1 MKEKT
6 FIGLYDNVDEMTAKI
21 NELDHKGIDPSRI
34 FVIAKEETAVSALR
48 RRTFEEIQSEP
59 SSWFDQF
66 IGFLSGEDRI
76 ETMLVEA
83 GFDSSEAKRYYE
95 QVKMGKYVVY
105 VDGTVEKTVY
115 EAHADQQ
122 NEQEENP
129 FDPIDVLPAGS
140 AMEPENPDE
149 LSPVGRK
156 GREALFDHTRYE
168 EDHDTS
174 REAATRG
181 YPQSD
186 REKELI
192 RDYYEHQIEE
202 DHRAGE
208 HVDIVPNAFQ
218 ESQMDRQDAIAEEAL
233 TVESAIPCLEVE
245 RKKKEPIIIDLR
257 NIPRE
262 HNPQN

>member
-6 FIGLYDNVDEMTAKI
+6 FIGLYDNIDEMTSKI
-21 NELDHKGIDPSRI
+21 NELAHKGIDPSRI
-34 FVIAKEETAVSALR
+34 CVISKDETTVSALR
-48 RRTFEEIQSEP
+48 HRTSEEIQSEP

-83 GFDSSEAKRYYE
+83 GFDSSEAKQYYE
-95 QVKMGKYVVY
+95 EVAMGKYVVY

-115 EAHADQQ
+115 EVHAEQQ

-129 FDPIDVLPAGS
+129 FDPIEVLPGESPLEQEEAN
-140 AMEPENPDE
+140 EQN
-149 LSPVGRK
+149 PVGRK

-168 EDHDTS
+168 GDHNTS

-192 RDYYEHQIEE
+192 RDYYEHQIEDNHSAE
-202 DHRAGE
+202 E
-208 HVDIVPNAFQ
+208 QINIVPKAFQ
-218 ESQMDRQDAIAEEAL
+218 ESQMDRQDAIAEEATTDEYTIPPSL
-233 TVESAIPCLEVE
+233 TD
-245 RKKKEPIIIDLR
+245 RKKIEPIIIDLR
-257 NIPRE
+257 NIPRKDE
-262 HNPQN
+262 H